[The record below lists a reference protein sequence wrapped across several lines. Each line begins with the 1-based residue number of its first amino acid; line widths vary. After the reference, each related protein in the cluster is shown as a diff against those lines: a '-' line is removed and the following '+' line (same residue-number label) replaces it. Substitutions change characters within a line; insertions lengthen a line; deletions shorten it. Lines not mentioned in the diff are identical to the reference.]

1 MEIKACRH
9 ILNDMAEEFA
19 EITTDAG
26 DEYSLCADCY
36 IKRIE
41 NLGKDPSEV
50 IGYHVYRSDN
60 PNLPKVQRTRLTPE
74 PIPTTKFT
82 DRPPQIGKAYHY
94 YFTTVNRAGIESR
107 PSAVATGAPRS
118 SKSEQSD

>member
-36 IKRIE
+36 IKGIE
-41 NLGKDPSEV
+41 NFGKDPSEV
-50 IGYHVYRSDN
+50 IGYHVYRSESKLAQGSMDQAHARAN
-60 PNLPKVQRTRLTPE
+60 PHDEIHRSPSS
-74 PIPTTKFT
+74 
-82 DRPPQIGKAYHY
+82 
-94 YFTTVNRAGIESR
+94 NR
-107 PSAVATGAPRS
+107 
-118 SKSEQSD
+118 QSVLLLRHGR